1 MRAHFLLKS
10 ANNANGGVYCLR
22 ARDRV
27 ASAARRSPDV
37 LPYLGPEIIA
47 FMRATSSSSPN
58 GFAKTPPYLPW
69 QKRGQ
74 NRVVAALVTQ
84 SELVQVKERE
94 CSQGLGL
101 LAPAMRPCLD
111 APVDLGWINNLLAF
125 IKSAGHRR
133 TAWRKLNLFL

>member
-1 MRAHFLLKS
+1 
-10 ANNANGGVYCLR
+10 
-22 ARDRV
+22 
-27 ASAARRSPDV
+27 V

-111 APVDLGWINNLLAF
+111 ATVDLGWINNLLAF